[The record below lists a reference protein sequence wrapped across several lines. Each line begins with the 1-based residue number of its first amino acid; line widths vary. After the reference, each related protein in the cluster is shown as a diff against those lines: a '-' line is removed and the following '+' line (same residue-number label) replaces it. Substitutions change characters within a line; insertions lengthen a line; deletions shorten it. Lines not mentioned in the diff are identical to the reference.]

1 MTIAT
6 YTELLAAVAAYA
18 DRDDLATVFPM
29 FLKKVEATLN
39 RRLQDPDQEVFSN
52 STASGEYTALP
63 ADFGEM
69 VSITTGTGQTLRPI
83 GSAEYAGL
91 DDAVTGT
98 ERFYVIVDGS
108 IGFYPRNSTAAIR
121 MVYRQNIPAL
131 TDAAPTNWLL
141 TRAPDVYF
149 NGAMF
154 EEALWERDI
163 DAAQGWKALFEQ
175 AVAELLTDGTRRK
188 WGAGPLAPRIRR
200 T

>member
-29 FLKKVEATLN
+29 FLKKTEATLN
-39 RRLQDPDQEVFSN
+39 RRLMDPDQEVVSE
-52 STASGEYTALP
+52 STAAGDYTALP
-63 ADFGEM
+63 DDFGEM
-69 VSITTGTGQTLRPI
+69 VSVTTGTGRALKAM
-83 GSAEYAGL
+83 GSADYAGL
-91 DDAVTGT
+91 DTTITGT
-98 ERFYVIVDGS
+98 ERYYVIVDGS

-121 MVYRQNIPAL
+121 MVYRRTIPAL
-131 TDAAPTNWLL
+131 TSVATTNWLL

-154 EEALWERDI
+154 EEAIWERDV

-175 AVAELLTDGTRRK
+175 AVAELMMDGTRRK
-188 WGAGPLAPRIRR
+188 WGAGAIAPRIRR